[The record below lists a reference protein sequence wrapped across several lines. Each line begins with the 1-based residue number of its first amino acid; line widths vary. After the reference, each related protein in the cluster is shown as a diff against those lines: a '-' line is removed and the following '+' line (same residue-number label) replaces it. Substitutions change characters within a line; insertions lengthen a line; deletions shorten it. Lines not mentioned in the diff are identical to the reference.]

1 MKRLFPVL
9 LFLFPAVQVTGESC
23 STILGGLF
31 VKKAVDYEL
40 FSKNEGGLERVGAGR
55 LLESRPDF
63 LEFQY
68 VVTSGKLRPQGWVRI
83 EHLRACRY
91 RLTVTGIAQNGPES
105 EEVEADPLFIR
116 RNMLH
121 FYFDRR
127 RRFFQIDRR
136 DNDTRMV
143 TEYGPIIF
151 RPVKH

>member
-1 MKRLFPVL
+1 
-9 LFLFPAVQVTGESC
+9 
-23 STILGGLF
+23 
-31 VKKAVDYEL
+31 
-40 FSKNEGGLERVGAGR
+40 
-55 LLESRPDF
+55 
-63 LEFQY
+63 
-68 VVTSGKLRPQGWVRI
+68 
-83 EHLRACRY
+83 
-91 RLTVTGIAQNGPES
+91 VTGIAQNGPES